1 MYQLAR
7 LLSMTVVYCTLVAI
21 LERAL
26 TFVRTYV
33 DRDHSKAFEI
43 PQPWNPPRQD
53 IKVVVS
59 DEVAPLPDF
68 DYSKQEPAR
77 YRPFVANRH
86 VVMGKAVSEGNQS
99 QFTLANVS
107 HVRHQEVQE
116 GRLDPHRQQVQG
128 AH

>member
-26 TFVRTYV
+26 TFVRSYV
-33 DRDHSKAFEI
+33 AGGHSKAFEI

-59 DEVAPLPDF
+59 DEVVPLPNF
-68 DYSKQEPAR
+68 DYSKQEPTR

-86 VVMGKAVSEGNQS
+86 VVMGKTVSEGNQVH
-99 QFTLANVS
+99 FTLAKVS

-116 GRLDPHRQQVQG
+116 GRLDPHRQQV
-128 AH
+128 

>member
-26 TFVRTYV
+26 TFVRSYFG
-33 DRDHSKAFEI
+33 RGHSKAFEI
-43 PQPWNPPRQD
+43 PQTWNPPRQD
-53 IKVVVS
+53 VKVVVS
-59 DEVAPLPDF
+59 EEVAPLPDF
-68 DYSKQEPAR
+68 DYCKQEPIR

-86 VVMGKAVSEGNQS
+86 VVMGKTVSKGNQL
-99 QFTLANVS
+99 QFALANFS

-116 GRLDPHRQQVQG
+116 GRLDPDRQQVQG